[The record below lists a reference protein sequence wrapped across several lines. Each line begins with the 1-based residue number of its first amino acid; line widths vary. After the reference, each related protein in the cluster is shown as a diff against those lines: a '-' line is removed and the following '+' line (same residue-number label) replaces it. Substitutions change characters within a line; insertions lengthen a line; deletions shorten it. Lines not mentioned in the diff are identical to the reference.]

1 MRISSC
7 QASGSGANMFLVG
20 YAYQLGAI
28 PMSATAIERAI
39 ELNGEAVA
47 MNRAA
52 FHWGRR
58 AVMDRAAV
66 EALAQPANAK
76 RDAEHLSESFDE
88 MVERRAKFLTNYQN
102 AAYARQ
108 YRVLVDRAKAAEA
121 TRAPGKCGFADAVA
135 RYLFKLMAYKDE
147 YEVARLYTDGSFEKQ
162 VKAEFAGD
170 NLRFEFHL
178 SPPLLARRD
187 KTTGLP
193 RKMSFGP
200 WLLPAFRLLAKMK
213 FLRGTAL
220 DPFGYSVE
228 RRTERKLIEDYEAML
243 EEVFAN
249 LTPENHH
256 LAVGLAAI
264 PEKIRGFGH
273 VKQRH
278 LVTAKAEEAALLEQF
293 RAGAPVLLKA
303 AE

>member
-1 MRISSC
+1 
-7 QASGSGANMFLVG
+7 
-20 YAYQLGAI
+20 
-28 PMSATAIERAI
+28 
-39 ELNGEAVA
+39 
-47 MNRAA
+47 
-52 FHWGRR
+52 
-58 AVMDRAAV
+58 
-66 EALAQPANAK
+66 
-76 RDAEHLSESFDE
+76 
-88 MVERRAKFLTNYQN
+88 
-102 AAYARQ
+102 
-108 YRVLVDRAKAAEA
+108 
-121 TRAPGKCGFADAVA
+121 
-135 RYLFKLMAYKDE
+135 
-147 YEVARLYTDGSFEKQ
+147 
-162 VKAEFAGD
+162 
-170 NLRFEFHL
+170 LRFEFHL

-193 RKMSFGP
+193 RKMNFGP
-200 WLLPAFRLLAKMK
+200 WVLPAFRLLAKLK

-220 DPFGYSVE
+220 DPFGYSLE

-243 EEVFAN
+243 EEVFAS